1 MKKTVI
7 LFSLAASFLLL
18 QSFQSCRQELVMISV
33 ENNSE
38 DTIYCASRITA
49 AFGTL
54 LDVFEGGYA
63 FEDWKTLPPKAN
75 GAIYK
80 NYFEGYDEEDTSWK
94 IWIVNKRDLGGMT
107 LAVAIDTNM
116 LDSLCSLKKVYT
128 YDELK
133 ALNFVIKYY

>member
-54 LDVFEGGYA
+54 LDVFEGGRSLYEWGA
-63 FEDWKTLPPKAN
+63 LAPGVN
-75 GAIYK
+75 GAIFK
-80 NYFEGYDEEDTSWK
+80 DYFENHEEEYTSWK

-116 LDSLCSLKKVYT
+116 LDSLCSLKKVYPI
-128 YDELK
+128 
-133 ALNFVIKYY
+133 VPC